1 MDALLVL
8 DGRMV
13 GELRD
18 RFVSLFYDG
27 VRKLGTKDTDTHTH
41 TCYSRMRRRRRRL
54 LTHTMGPF
62 NSYGPTIGEFWK
74 M

>member
-27 VRKLGTKDTDTHTH
+27 VRKLGTKDTDTHLHLCTGGGGGGGD
-41 TCYSRMRRRRRRL
+41 YSI
-54 LTHTMGPF
+54 THTMGPF

>member
-18 RFVSLFYDG
+18 RFVSLFDDG
-27 VRKLGTKDTDTHTH
+27 VRKLGTKDTDTHIYTH
-41 TCYSRMRRRRRRL
+41 THLC
-54 LTHTMGPF
+54 TAG
-62 NSYGPTIGEFWK
+62 
-74 M
+74 

>member
-18 RFVSLFYDG
+18 RFVSFFDDG

-41 TCYSRMRRRRRRL
+41 THLC
-54 LTHTMGPF
+54 TAG
-62 NSYGPTIGEFWK
+62 
-74 M
+74 